1 MRGWFLFLL
10 LSWSILGRSQTFNE
24 AYDLIPTGGD
34 LGVGIVVG
42 HDSSLIVG
50 VKTGSRLI
58 LLSVDSD
65 SGSVQWNKSVF
76 FPGFGLD
83 LGRSGGLIKTQ
94 NGYAGTGGFFDGVTY
109 EVLFVRWNAQGDTVL
124 TRHFSTGHNCR
135 GITLHQIHPNK
146 YLIIGDREAT
156 SSSAARITVWAVD
169 SLGNLLWEEN
179 VNTGVG
185 QEEVRN
191 TVELSDGN
199 IFISAFTGIHKSHA
213 LVMDTA
219 GNVIWDKLY
228 NDYFVMYCNEAD
240 TGLVCL
246 NYAGTGTPQPYLQHM
261 SFDGELGDG
270 FLLNQQYQRGSSGH
284 DPFLDEN
291 GDVYGIGSQISI
303 GNTGYMRKIRQDGT
317 VVWER
322 TYTKG
327 TGTHYVW
334 DATPTPDG
342 GYAFT
347 GSTNLN
353 SQAVWVVK
361 VDRDGCEVPLCNI
374 SLEEYDEAELKF
386 YPNPTQNR
394 VTIELR
400 ELGSGTLYLYDV
412 FGVLQKSEDVTT
424 ERPIVFWELEGL
436 AKGQYIVV
444 YEATS
449 GIRAHAKLIVQ

>member
-1 MRGWFLFLL
+1 MRGWLLFLL
-10 LSWSILGRSQTFNE
+10 LSGSILGKTQTFNE

-83 LGRSGGLIKTQ
+83 LGRSGGLIKTH

-135 GITLHQIHPNK
+135 GITLHQIQPNK

-191 TVELSDGN
+191 TVALSDGN
-199 IFISAFTGIHKSHA
+199 IFISAFSNGIHQSHA

-219 GNVIWDKLY
+219 GNIIWDKLY

-240 TGLVCL
+240 TGMVCL
-246 NYAGTGTPQPYLQHM
+246 NYAGSGTPQPYLQHM

-270 FLLNQQYQRGSSGH
+270 FLLNQQYPRGDSGH

-291 GDVYGIGSQISI
+291 GDVYGLGTKLSGGLQ
-303 GNTGYMRKIRQDGT
+303 GYMRKIRQDGT

-353 SQAVWVVK
+353 TQAVWVVK

-374 SLEEYDEAELKF
+374 SLEEHDEAELKF
-386 YPNPTQNR
+386 YPNPASQWLD
-394 VTIELR
+394 VEFPSAGLHSIEIADV
-400 ELGSGTLYLYDV
+400 LGRI
-412 FGVLQKSEDVTT
+412 VLQQQV
-424 ERPIVFWELEGL
+424 
-436 AKGQYIVV
+436 
-444 YEATS
+444 S
-449 GIRAHAKLIVQ
+449 GIHGQLDVSHLSPGTYILQARNPTGHQWIEKVVIE